1 MKEKSI
7 WHLGTKFPESGAYV
21 LVVYNGVREKQTIQ
35 QKALANFFET
45 SSGDHVMAVGYF
57 HPMWGESLDR
67 RTHIPGVKYPKRTP
81 KTNAAI
87 VDVVGSPVDF
97 WRGVKCWDYGRDIFA
112 MTPKTGGKSQN
123 DGFHFMCFGAILYCN
138 TTEFPCLRFIINF
151 SPAPPARLSISYV
164 PTSFVRTAW

>member
-1 MKEKSI
+1 
-7 WHLGTKFPESGAYV
+7 
-21 LVVYNGVREKQTIQ
+21 
-35 QKALANFFET
+35 
-45 SSGDHVMAVGYF
+45 MAVGYF

-138 TTEFPCLRFIINF
+138 TTEFPCLRFHNQFQPRATRATVYQLRADVLCPDGMVNAFARIIGLVLPF
-151 SPAPPARLSISYV
+151 VAKSLYTKLPARSGGAPQLRNPGWGPSV
-164 PTSFVRTAW
+164 